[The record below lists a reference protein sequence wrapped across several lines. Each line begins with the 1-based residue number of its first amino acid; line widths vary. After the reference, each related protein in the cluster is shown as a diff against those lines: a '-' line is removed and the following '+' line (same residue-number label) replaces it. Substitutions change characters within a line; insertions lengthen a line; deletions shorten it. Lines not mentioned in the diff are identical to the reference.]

1 MGFQIASLS
10 QIIVPTG
17 LSPTSQASG
26 FPASRLTEKQP
37 PYVRPWR
44 STSTA
49 EQTLSFTM
57 TSTDIVGCHIYDANF
72 TAVTVASVGRTVKK
86 DPWDSVRTPRYKL
99 WVPLALTAQTSQTVV
114 IPNQAT
120 TDGAAYFQC
129 GKIHFVTALTE
140 LEQDPRPDM
149 HISIVSPQL
158 VAQSSTDAVYESTP
172 SGSAFMR
179 EEWEVFG
186 SHASVADI
194 FTVIEVGMHEPFLLY
209 HNLGND
215 YETYYVQRVA
225 EAAVVR
231 GHSAKTFS
239 VILRQ
244 IP

>member
-17 LSPTSQASG
+17 LTPTSAASG
-26 FPASRLTEKQP
+26 FPASRLTETQP

-44 STSTA
+44 STSTV

-57 TSTDIVGCHIYDANF
+57 ASTAIVGCHIYDANF
-72 TAVTVASVGRTVKK
+72 TSVTVASVGRTIQK

-99 WVPLALTAQTSQTVV
+99 WVPLALAAQTAQTVV

-129 GKIHFVTALTE
+129 GKIQFVKALTE
-140 LEQDPRPDM
+140 LGQDPRPDM
-149 HISIVSPQL
+149 PVSIVSPQL
-158 VAQSSTDAVYESTP
+158 IAQSSNDAVYESTP
-172 SGSAFMR
+172 AGPAFIR

-186 SHASVADI
+186 SHASVADM
-194 FTVIEVGMHEPFLLY
+194 FTVAEIGMHEPFLLY

-225 EAAVVR
+225 EASVVR

-239 VILRQ
+239 VTLRQ